1 VIPPAFRLLRAYG
14 STLLLAWVALSTG
27 VPAAADP
34 LHGPLRLV
42 RIQLAQESDGLWVR
56 DLGLDLLGRERGV
69 IEVAVSDREI
79 DRLLDLGLEVAVV
92 EGDLEAAQ
100 RRRLGPAADRYHTF
114 AEVEAELQ
122 TLHRTHP
129 ELVGEPIAIGESW
142 EGRPIWAVK
151 ISDHPER
158 DEGEPAV
165 LFDALHH
172 AREPMGMESLLY
184 AMQELVRSYPTDPDL
199 RALIDE
205 RELWFVPVVNPDGY
219 VFGGI
224 GGMWRKNRRP
234 NPDGSFGVDL
244 NRNYSYRWGADDLG
258 SSPLPASPTY
268 RGPAPFSEP
277 ESQAL
282 RDFIRARRFAAGMTL
297 HAFAD
302 VNLLPTGFDRA
313 PEIRDLYARLARDL
327 ERLTGY
333 PHGQPQEI
341 LYPSNG
347 RSQDWQA
354 HEAGMVVV
362 EPEIG
367 SAADGF
373 WPPPAR
379 IEPLARRLFPAL
391 VHVARLAGPHLV
403 FRTLSVADPDGNQ
416 NGHADPGEHCALIL
430 ELANEGLAP
439 SSEAVLRVT
448 RTAPGLLVG
457 ERLDSQGRGRR
468 SEDLV
473 FRVPPLRKGGSC
485 RLTATPLPIAV
496 HGKTAPGQPLAV
508 TFAIAGGSFAAAEL
522 VGEVRPGT
530 PRCLTGEGP
539 GLEADAWDFGPG
551 WGVRRTPRGTPS
563 GRGDWV
569 ATASSRPAPER
580 EHRGARSTFSDS
592 PNGCYPPSSDRALTL
607 RQPISLAG
615 IEHAELVYREQ
626 FQVEPWEDR
635 CLVEART
642 ALGDWEPLLVVPGGV
657 ETGYRERRLSLDR
670 YAGADRMWLRFRLV
684 ANATVEREG
693 WTVGQ
698 IQVWGY
704 SGQAIPSAVARRP
717 EVPLLPAPTTST
729 PSSAAE

>member
-1 VIPPAFRLLRAYG
+1 VNPPSSLLSRRIGCAFLLGCFALTQ
-14 STLLLAWVALSTG
+14 SALAE
-27 VPAAADP
+27 P
-34 LHGPLRLV
+34 LHDPLRLV
-42 RIQLAQESDGLWVR
+42 RIQLAKESDGRWVR
-56 DLGLDLLGRERGV
+56 DLGLDLLGRERGA
-69 IEVAVSDREI
+69 IEVAASDREI
-79 DRLLDLGLEVAVV
+79 ERLITLGLDVAVV

-114 AEVEAELQ
+114 AEVEAELFF
-122 TLHRTHP
+122 LHRTHP

-158 DEGEPAV
+158 EEPEPAV

-184 AMQELVRSYPTDPDL
+184 AMHELIRRYPTDADL
-199 RALIDE
+199 RALVNE

-258 SSPLPASPTY
+258 SSPLPSSPTY
-268 RGPAPFSEP
+268 RGPDPFSEP
-277 ESQAL
+277 ESRAL
-282 RDFIRARRFAAGMTL
+282 RDFIRARGFVAGMTM

-302 VNLLPTGFDRA
+302 VNLLPTGCDR
-313 PEIRDLYARLARDL
+313 PELRDVYARLARDL

-347 RSQDWQA
+347 RSQDWQV
-354 HEAGMVVV
+354 HEAGMVVI

-379 IEPLARRLFPAL
+379 IEPLARRVFPAIL
-391 VHVARLAGPHLV
+391 HIAQVAGPRLV
-403 FRTLSVADPDGNQ
+403 LHTLAVDDRAGNR
-416 NGHADPGEHCALIL
+416 NGHADPGERCSLTL
-430 ELANEGLAP
+430 ELVNEGLAP
-439 SSEAVLRVT
+439 SSEALLRVA
-448 RTAPGLLVG
+448 RTTPGLTVLVG
-457 ERLDSQGRGRR
+457 DRRL
-468 SEDLV
+468 SE
-473 FRVPPLRKGGSC
+473 PPLRVPALRPGGTC
-485 RLTATPLPIAV
+485 RLGATPVPVAIAPD
-496 HGKTAPGQPLAV
+496 AEPGVPLEVA
-508 TFAIAGGSFAAAEL
+508 FAIAGGSVAACEL
-522 VGEVRPGT
+522 TGEVRPGT
-530 PRCLTGEGP
+530 PRSLTGP
-539 GLEADAWDFGPG
+539 GFAAEDWDFGQG
-551 WGVRRTPRGTPS
+551 WGMQS
-563 GRGDWV
+563 G
-569 ATASSRPAPER
+569 
-580 EHRGARSTFSDS
+580 FSDS
-592 PNGCYPPSSDRALTL
+592 PEGLYPPSSDRALTL
-607 RQPISLAG
+607 RRPISLTG

-642 ALGDWEPLLVVPGGV
+642 RGGDWEPLLVVPGGV

-670 YAGADRMWLRFRLV
+670 YAGEEALWLRFRLV
-684 ANATVEREG
+684 ANATIEREG
-693 WTVGQ
+693 WTVDR
-698 IQVWGY
+698 IQVLGY
-704 SGQAIPSAVARRP
+704 DGVPTTVAHRP
-717 EVPLLPAPTTST
+717 AAPTPTVVFT
-729 PSSAAE
+729 NPRSSAAE